1 MKKRGEKLDI
11 KTKFELDVTPVRLR
25 EIITEL
31 SSGKHIYHS
40 EMEDNFKYLNSEMD
54 KLRNEFRENTSQDKQ
69 LAKHFENDNPKDR
82 YQSIVVAGAI
92 LGEIDVRNLQ
102 RENNKLDGEKEEY
115 PYNKEQLKM
124 INAYKR
130 FENTIQKAE
139 QYLELNYEQEDCIEM

>member
-1 MKKRGEKLDI
+1 MNI

-31 SSGKHIYHS
+31 SSGKYIYHS

-69 LAKHFENDNPKDR
+69 LTKHFENDNPKDR

-92 LGEIDVRNLQ
+92 LGGIDVRNLQ

-115 PYNKEQLKM
+115 PYNKEQIKM
-124 INAYKR
+124 INAYKN
-130 FENTIQKAE
+130 FESTIQKAE
-139 QYLELNYEQEDCIEM
+139 QYVELNYEQEDCIEM